1 MSLSDG
7 IDDGGLIMI
16 IRMLQ
21 AFLGFVEIL
30 DEWLRKPLELQRS
43 QIVVQMTMSLMFL
56 TGINRPVSTTLHSI
70 LELIKQPATICRLH
84 IGSTTKQNDKAEH
97 FAGLQLHRRAS
108 AKLHSVISFTFGRP
122 SSCLAVPFCLLR
134 I

>member
-56 TGINRPVSTTLHSI
+56 YHQGITQSTSFHNTPLNFGADQTTSHHLPVA
-70 LELIKQPATICRLH
+70 QPEA
-84 IGSTTKQNDKAEH
+84 
-97 FAGLQLHRRAS
+97 
-108 AKLHSVISFTFGRP
+108 P
-122 SSCLAVPFCLLR
+122 
-134 I
+134 